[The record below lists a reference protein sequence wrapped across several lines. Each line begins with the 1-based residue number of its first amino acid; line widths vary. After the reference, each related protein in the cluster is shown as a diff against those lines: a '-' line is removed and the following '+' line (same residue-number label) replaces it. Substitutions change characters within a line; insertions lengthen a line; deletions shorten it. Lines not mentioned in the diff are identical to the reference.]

1 MICPVSITREMAK
14 ALVGWGWIRED
25 ETRDRKQIG
34 AGIAAGIEQAIEDD
48 PIVGYYL
55 KRR

>member
-1 MICPVSITREMAK
+1 VHHSKIKRPNGRDGS
-14 ALVGWGWIRED
+14 
-25 ETRDRKQIG
+25 RDRKQIG